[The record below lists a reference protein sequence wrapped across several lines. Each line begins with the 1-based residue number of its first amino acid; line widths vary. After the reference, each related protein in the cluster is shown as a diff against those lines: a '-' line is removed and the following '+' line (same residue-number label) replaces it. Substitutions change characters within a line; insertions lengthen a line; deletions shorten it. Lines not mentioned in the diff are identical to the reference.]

1 MMRNIAILLG
11 VLVVIAIGVIAMQ
24 PSTFS
29 IERST
34 EIAAP
39 PEVIFPHLDSA
50 KAMDVWSPFV
60 KMDPNQALTHEG
72 PERGIGSAESWDGPQ
87 AGAGRL
93 EITAVKPNEE
103 VQIRLDFTKPMRA
116 TNRATFTLTPAAE
129 ATRVAWR
136 MDGENNFIGKAAS
149 LVMDM
154 DEMVGSQ
161 FEKGLADLKELAESD
176 AKARAE
182 QAAAAQAAEGGTP
195 MSFEEMKAAIGE
207 APGEPPAD
215 PSELATPPAEE

>member
-1 MMRNIAILLG
+1 MIRNIAILLA
-11 VLVVIAIGVIAMQ
+11 VLIVIAIGFIAMQ
-24 PSTFS
+24 PSAFS

-39 PEVIFPHLDSA
+39 AEVIFPHLDSP

-60 KMDPNQALTHEG
+60 KMDPEQTITHDG
-72 PERGIGSAESWDGPQ
+72 PERGVGAAESWEGPE

-103 VQIRLDFTKPMRA
+103 VEMRLDFRKPMRA
-116 TNRATFTLTPAAE
+116 THRATFTLTPAAE

-136 MDGENNFIGKAAS
+136 MEGENGFVAKAAS
-149 LVMDM
+149 LFMDM
-154 DEMVGSQ
+154 DKMVGGE
-161 FEKGLADLKELAESD
+161 FEKGLADLKELAEAD

-182 QAAAAQAAEGGTP
+182 QAAAAQAAEGGMT
-195 MSFEEMKAAIGE
+195 FEEMKAAIGE
-207 APGEPPAD
+207 VPGEPPAE
-215 PSELATPPAEE
+215 PSELATPPAEQ